1 MGEKPIYTSAIASIP
16 EAARAPGPKV
26 QEWLEMSATK
36 KPPLV
41 LQRREAIAALLASAA
56 GPMLLAACGGGGS
69 GDPAA
74 GGGAAA
80 GYVSGPISGLG
91 SIIVGGVRFDD
102 SAARVEDDDGSSHS
116 RSELALG
123 MMVEIECS
131 SIDDNLGRG
140 VAALIRFG
148 SEIKGPVAS
157 VDVGTQTIRLLDQ
170 TVEIKPETV
179 FDPRLVGGF
188 AALAPGQILEIH
200 ALYDSTRNLFV
211 ATRIELEDGADA
223 YRLRGL
229 VSQLDTTART
239 FKIND
244 AVISYAGVADADLP
258 ANFANGARVRV
269 RLRAQAGQSTG
280 PWQALTVRS
289 GIRRVDDIG
298 DARVRGFV
306 TDFGSSS
313 QFEVNGIKVDATN
326 ASFEPNAG
334 AVQLG
339 VLVDVRGRAQSGT
352 IVASRVKVINRGS
365 DDWQRVELHG
375 TVSALDTTAKA
386 FVLREVTVDYSRVI
400 EWRNGQPGDLSDGDA
415 LEVKGVWSEDRRK
428 LFAVIVE
435 FE

>member
-1 MGEKPIYTSAIASIP
+1 
-16 EAARAPGPKV
+16 
-26 QEWLEMSATK
+26 MSATK
-36 KPPLV
+36 RSPLV
-41 LQRREAIAALLASAA
+41 LQRRHAIAALLASAA

-102 SAARVEDDDGSSHS
+102 SAARVEDEDGSSRS

-131 SIDDNLGRG
+131 SIDDSLGRG
-140 VAALIRFG
+140 VATMIRFG

-157 VDVGTQTIRLLDQ
+157 IDPAAQTIRLLDQ

-179 FDPRLVGGF
+179 FDPRLAGGF
-188 AALAPGQILEIH
+188 AALQVGQILEIH
-200 ALYDSTRNLFV
+200 ALFDSASGRFL
-211 ATRIELEDGADA
+211 ATRIELEDNANE
-223 YRLRGL
+223 YRLRGV
-229 VSQLDTTART
+229 VSALDTTAKT
-239 FKIND
+239 FKIGD
-244 AVISYAGVADADLP
+244 AVINYGSAIEVTALG
-258 ANFANGARVRV
+258 NGQRVRV
-269 RLRAQAGQSTG
+269 RLQTAQVNGQ
-280 PWQALTVRS
+280 WVAIRVRS
-289 GIRRVDDIG
+289 GIGRLDDIA

-306 TDFGSSS
+306 TAFTSSS

-326 ASFEPNAG
+326 ASFDPNAG

-339 VLVDVRGRAQSGT
+339 VLVEVRGRAQSGT
-352 IVASRVKVINRGS
+352 IVASRVKVINRGD

-375 TVSALDTTAKA
+375 TVSALDTTAKT

-400 EWRNGQPGDLSDGDA
+400 EWKNGQPGDLSNGDA

>member
-1 MGEKPIYTSAIASIP
+1 
-16 EAARAPGPKV
+16 
-26 QEWLEMSATK
+26 MSPMK
-36 KPPLV
+36 RLPLV
-41 LQRREAIAALLASAA
+41 LQRRHAIAALLASAA

-69 GDPAA
+69 SDPAA
-74 GGGAAA
+74 GGSTAA

-91 SIIVGGVRFDD
+91 SIIVGGMRFDD
-102 SAARVEDDDGSSHS
+102 SDALVEDDDGSLSN

-157 VDVGTQTIRLLDQ
+157 VDRGTQTIRMLDQ

-188 AALAPGQILEIH
+188 SALSERQILEVH

-211 ATRIELEDGADA
+211 ATRIELEDDADV
-223 YRLRGL
+223 YRLRGP
-229 VSQLDTTART
+229 VSQLNTTAKT
-239 FKIND
+239 FHING
-244 AVISYAGVADADLP
+244 AEISYAGVADADLP
-258 ANFANGARVRV
+258 ANLANGARVRV
-269 RLRAQAGQSTG
+269 RLRAQAGQTTG
-280 PWQALTVRS
+280 PWEALTVRS

-306 TDFGSSS
+306 TDFSSSS
-313 QFEVNGIKVDATN
+313 QFAVNGIKVDASG
-326 ASFEPNAG
+326 ASFDPNPT

-339 VLVDVRGRAQSGT
+339 VLVDVRGRAQNGT
-352 IVASRVKVINRGS
+352 IIASRVKVINRGS

-375 TVSALDTTAKA
+375 TVSGLNTTAKT
-386 FVLREVTVDYSRVI
+386 FVLREVTVDYSRVL
-400 EWRNGQPGDLSDGDA
+400 EWKNGRPEDLSNGDA